1 MAKRNVIGIDL
12 AKDIFQVCVV
22 SRDGKIKTNK
32 KIRRHKLADFIAR
45 QPRNDKRR
53 LTPAIPLMSK
63 GTGVAVCNE

>member
-32 KIRRHKLADFIAR
+32 KIRRHKLAD
-45 QPRNDKRR
+45 KRR
-53 LTPAIPLMSK
+53 LTPSIPLISK